1 MSSGAFSGKGCAERF
16 HGNFEEQGFVHR
28 GRARKQEGRMWIIT
42 QLLLSCDTLPVKN
55 SPWSLQCFVQR
66 TGERPKRRPSM
77 KPCKAI
83 SIVSAVVVAIWFA
96 GCQQPYHQQEER
108 YILVAANVNLPYWQ
122 EAEAGLRDIAK
133 TTGVKVELT
142 GPATFSP
149 SEELTAF
156 QQAVSQHPSGIL
168 VSVSDPQSF
177 KGPIDAAVSQGL
189 PVICID
195 AHDPQPRR

>member
-1 MSSGAFSGKGCAERF
+1 
-16 HGNFEEQGFVHR
+16 
-28 GRARKQEGRMWIIT
+28 
-42 QLLLSCDTLPVKN
+42 
-55 SPWSLQCFVQR
+55 
-66 TGERPKRRPSM
+66 M

-83 SIVSAVVVAIWFA
+83 SIVNTVALTILFA

-149 SEELTAF
+149 SEELAAF

-177 KGPIDAAVSQGL
+177 KGPIDAAISQGL
-189 PVICID
+189 PIICID
-195 AHDPQPRR
+195 ADAPESRRVLFIGTDNFRAGQDSGKRMADLLGGQGRILIIALAGQLNTDE